1 MDIKKKLN
9 TLELGNEY
17 GEYFYIQ
24 PYKYATEDD
33 SGERGYVYHDSVD
46 ISMSGYY
53 EENPAFLSQTLTF
66 EQLKELASYLNERI
80 AEIESKQSK

>member
-17 GEYFYIQ
+17 GSYLYIK
-24 PYKYATEDD
+24 PNKYVTEDD
-33 SGERGYVYHDSVD
+33 SGGRGYHDSVA
-46 ISMSGYY
+46 ISMGGYDY
-53 EENPAFLSQTLTF
+53 QRVEKTLTF
-66 EQLKELASYLNERI
+66 EQLKELAAYLNEQI

>member
-17 GEYFYIQ
+17 GSLLSIK
-24 PYKYATEDD
+24 PDKYATEDD
-33 SGERGYVYHDSVD
+33 SGAYVYHDSVE
-46 ISMSGYY
+46 IYMMGYD
-53 EENPAFLSQTLTF
+53 EENAPSVEKTLTF
-66 EQLKELASYLNERI
+66 EQLKALADYLNARI

>member
-17 GEYFYIQ
+17 GEYVYIK
-24 PYKYATEDD
+24 PDKYATEDD
-33 SGERGYVYHDSVD
+33 SGERSYVYHDSVE
-46 ISMSGYY
+46 ISMGGYDY
-53 EENPAFLSQTLTF
+53 PRIQKTLTF
-66 EQLKELASYLNERI
+66 EQLKALVAYLNERI